1 MKPILI
7 FSLSLLF
14 ISSLSAQS
22 KEEGDVIEASKKKF
36 RLMIEMKLDSLEGV
50 LDDRLVFT
58 HSNGW
63 TENKKELIQDIKSG
77 KLRYQSIESRDII
90 VRLYPK
96 TAILTGKGKFKVV
109 LDGNE
114 LLFDLAYT
122 EIYVMKCKK
131 WLLASRHS
139 NRMP

>member
-22 KEEGDVIEASKKKF
+22 KEERDVIEASKKKF

-122 EIYVMKCKK
+122 EIYVMKGKK

>member
-22 KEEGDVIEASKKKF
+22 KEDRDVIEASKKKF

-122 EIYVMKCKK
+122 EIYVMKGKK